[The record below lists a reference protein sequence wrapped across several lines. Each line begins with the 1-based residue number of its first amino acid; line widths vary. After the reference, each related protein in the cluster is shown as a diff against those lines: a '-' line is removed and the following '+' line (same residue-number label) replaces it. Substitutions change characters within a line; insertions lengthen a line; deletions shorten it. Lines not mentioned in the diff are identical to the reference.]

1 MAQGERVEVKTK
13 AAAEKA
19 IKAGKPVRIV
29 GGKFALAI
37 AGLTGVDIQIAAT
50 AQIDVEL
57 TNVAAVVSQEDMWT
71 SSVVAWGSSS
81 VVAWGSSRVEAWESS
96 SVVARESSRVVA
108 WGSSRVEAWESSSVE
123 AWESSSV
130 VAWESSSVVAWESSS
145 VVAWESSRVEARESS
160 RVVAW
165 ESSSVVA
172 WESSSV
178 VARESS
184 RVEARESS
192 RVVAWESSS
201 VVAWGS
207 SSVVARGYS
216 TLQVHKPGVS
226 AKASATVFVN
236 LWHGATCDGGRQQEV
251 SLATPLD
258 WCEFYGARVEDGCAI
273 VYKAVG
279 EGYMSERGGGVCYAP
294 GTMPSDPE
302 WDGRKRECSRGGGL
316 NFSPTPRHTHRFVP
330 NPKHYLEC
338 RIRLDDDFAV
348 HFDGQY
354 PDKCCHR
361 AVAAPLV
368 EVEVDVDGNPIEQE
382 AA

>member
-71 SSVVAWGSSS
+71 
-81 VVAWGSSRVEAWESS
+81 
-96 SVVARESSRVVA
+96 
-108 WGSSRVEAWESSSVE
+108 
-123 AWESSSV
+123 
-130 VAWESSSVVAWESSS
+130 
-145 VVAWESSRVEARESS
+145 
-160 RVVAW
+160 
-165 ESSSVVA
+165 
-172 WESSSV
+172 
-178 VARESS
+178 
-184 RVEARESS
+184 
-192 RVVAWESSS
+192 SS